1 MKSNIAIKKIDIN
14 LLDDLLKAFYV
25 RNECK
30 PKYILM
36 NFYTFYELKN
46 STYELK
52 NSTKIEYFNTYAQL
66 YKDRAYYEY
75 EGIPIS
81 ICQKLEDGEVELL

>member
-1 MKSNIAIKKIDIN
+1 MKSNIAIKKVDIN
-14 LLDDLLKAFYV
+14 LLDDLLKAFYI
-25 RNECK
+25 RNKCK

-36 NFYTFYELKN
+36 NTYTFYELKN
-46 STYELK
+46 SI
-52 NSTKIEYFNTYAQL
+52 KIEYYNTYAHL
-66 YKDRAYYEY
+66 CKDRTYYEY

>member
-1 MKSNIAIKKIDIN
+1 MKSNIAIKKVDIN
-14 LLDDLLKAFYV
+14 LLDDLLKAFYI

-36 NFYTFYELKN
+36 NTYTFYELR
-46 STYELK
+46 S
-52 NSTKIEYFNTYAQL
+52 SIKIDFFDTCTQL
-66 YKDRAYYEY
+66 CKDRAYYEY